1 MRTRHAF
8 TILELLVV
16 VALIG
21 MLLIFLLPA
30 LGAARRTARQS
41 QSMSHVKSIHNGLLL
56 FGQENQHRYPGLTP
70 EGGEAAAV
78 VPHEG
83 DAGGAL
89 FTSEYGGYFP
99 QARYAMLFSGGYV
112 RPETAI
118 SPAEERAEAER
129 GRHVTR
135 SNYSYAML
143 NLAHPG
149 PRVDD
154 WAATGNAKAAVLAD
168 RNVAPAAGAAARS
181 IHDPINEWRGSVGY
195 NDNHVTFETANIVA
209 TQYGGAPTVD
219 HDDLFAGDID
229 ITASTPSDADAEM
242 VFHDAT
248 TLVGQH

>member
-16 VALIG
+16 MALIG

-41 QSMSHVKSIHNGLLL
+41 QNTSQVKSIHNGLVL
-56 FGQENQHRYPGLTP
+56 FGQENQDRFPGLTP
-70 EGGEAAAV
+70 QGGEAPMIAPAAS
-78 VPHEG
+78 
-83 DAGGAL
+83 DAL
-89 FTSEYGGYFP
+89 FTSEQGGYFP
-99 QARYAMLFSGGYV
+99 QARYAMLFNGGYFA
-112 RPETAI
+112 PDAAI
-118 SPAEERAEAER
+118 SPAEQRPEAER

-135 SNYSYAML
+135 ANYSYAML

-154 WAATGNAKAAVLAD
+154 WAATGNAKAVVLAD
-168 RNVAPAAGAAARS
+168 RNVAPAARAAARS

-195 NDNHVTFETANIVA
+195 NDNHVTFETASIVA
-209 TQYGGAPTVD
+209 TQYGGAPAVD

-229 ITASTPSDADAEM
+229 ITASTPSDADAEL